1 MVLERGPIQIYP
13 FNIMSHCFYEHDLNP
28 KTCKFVKKCDPG
40 MVRDE
45 NFRCINT
52 NTLKKRIKRN
62 KVDEEENL
70 RKRMDD
76 LIASFKRKTNTWE
89 ELDND
94 LRKKVVRIRNQT
106 VKRGFDDLTRNVT
119 NLLKKVDLYTGKTQN
134 LNNPKNL
141 FDNSYTKKNSTV
153 RPRRKTNVS
162 L

>member
-1 MVLERGPIQIYP
+1 M
-13 FNIMSHCFYEHDLNP
+13 NKCFDKFDLNP
-28 KTCKFVKKCDPG
+28 KTCTFVKKCPEG
-40 MVRDE
+40 KVRDE
-45 NFRCINT
+45 NFRCVNKNT
-52 NTLKKRIKRN
+52 NTLKRVQKN
-62 KVDEEENL
+62 KIDEEENL

-76 LIASFKRKTNTWE
+76 LRASFKRKTNTWE

-106 VKRGFDDLTRNVT
+106 VKRGFGDLTRNVT
-119 NLLKKVDLYTGKTQN
+119 NLLKKVDLYTGKTKN

-141 FDNSYTKKNSTV
+141 FDNSYSKKNSKL

>member
-1 MVLERGPIQIYP
+1 M
-13 FNIMSHCFYEHDLNP
+13 NKCFDKFDLNP
-28 KTCKFVKKCDPG
+28 KTCTFVKKCPEG
-40 MVRDE
+40 KVRDE
-45 NFRCINT
+45 NFRCVNKNT
-52 NTLKKRIKRN
+52 NTLKKRVQKN

-70 RKRMDD
+70 RKRMND
-76 LIASFKRKTNTWE
+76 LRELFKSKTNTWE

-141 FDNSYTKKNSTV
+141 FDNSYSKKNSKV

>member
-1 MVLERGPIQIYP
+1 MK
-13 FNIMSHCFYEHDLNP
+13 CFDKFDLNP
-28 KTCKFVKKCDPG
+28 KTCTFVKKCPEG
-40 MVRDE
+40 KVRDE
-45 NFRCINT
+45 NFRCVNKNT
-52 NTLKKRIKRN
+52 NTLKRVQKN
-62 KVDEEENL
+62 KVDEENL
-70 RKRMDD
+70 RKRMND
-76 LIASFKRKTNTWE
+76 LRELFKSKTNTWE

-106 VKRGFDDLTRNVT
+106 VKRGFDGLTRNVT

-141 FDNSYTKKNSTV
+141 FDNSYSKKNSKV

>member
-1 MVLERGPIQIYP
+1 M
-13 FNIMSHCFYEHDLNP
+13 NKCFDKFDLNP
-28 KTCKFVKKCDPG
+28 KTCTFVKKCPEG
-40 MVRDE
+40 KVRDE
-45 NFRCINT
+45 NFRCVNKNT
-52 NTLKKRIKRN
+52 NTLKRVQKN
-62 KVDEEENL
+62 KVDEENL
-70 RKRMDD
+70 RKRMND
-76 LIASFKRKTNTWE
+76 LRELFKSKTNTWE

-106 VKRGFDDLTRNVT
+106 VKRGFDGLTRNVT

-141 FDNSYTKKNSTV
+141 FDNSYVSSKKNSKV

>member
-1 MVLERGPIQIYP
+1 M
-13 FNIMSHCFYEHDLNP
+13 NKCFDKFDLNP
-28 KTCKFVKKCDPG
+28 KTCTFVKKCPEG
-40 MVRDE
+40 KVRNE
-45 NFRCINT
+45 NFICVNKNT
-52 NTLKKRIKRN
+52 NTLKKRVQKN
-62 KVDEEENL
+62 KVDEEDAL
-70 RKRMDD
+70 RKRLDD

-89 ELDND
+89 QIP
-94 LRKKVVRIRNQT
+94 KKNVIREKLMRIRNQT

-141 FDNSYTKKNSTV
+141 FDNSYSKKNSKL

>member
-1 MVLERGPIQIYP
+1 M
-13 FNIMSHCFYEHDLNP
+13 NKCFDTFDLNP
-28 KTCKFVKKCDPG
+28 KTCTFVKKCPEG
-40 MVRDE
+40 KVRDE
-45 NFRCINT
+45 NFRCVNKNT
-52 NTLKKRIKRN
+52 NTLKKRVQKN
-62 KVDEEENL
+62 KIDEEENL
-70 RKRMDD
+70 RKRMND
-76 LIASFKRKTNTWE
+76 LRELFKSKTNTWE

-141 FDNSYTKKNSTV
+141 FDNSYSKKNSKV

>member
-1 MVLERGPIQIYP
+1 M
-13 FNIMSHCFYEHDLNP
+13 NKCFDKFDLNP
-28 KTCKFVKKCDPG
+28 KTCTFVKKCPEG
-40 MVRDE
+40 KVRNE
-45 NFRCINT
+45 NFLCVNKNT
-52 NTLKKRIKRN
+52 NTLKRIKKN

-89 ELDND
+89 QIP
-94 LRKKVVRIRNQT
+94 KKNVIREKLMRIRNQT
-106 VKRGFDDLTRNVT
+106 VKRGFDGLTRNVT

-141 FDNSYTKKNSTV
+141 FDNSYSKKNSKL